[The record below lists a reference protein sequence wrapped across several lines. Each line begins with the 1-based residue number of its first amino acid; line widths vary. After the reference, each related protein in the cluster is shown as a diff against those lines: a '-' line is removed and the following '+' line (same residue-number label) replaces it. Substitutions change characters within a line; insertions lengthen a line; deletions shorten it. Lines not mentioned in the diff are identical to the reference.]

1 MSYVPLPFPTVVYGP
16 MGEEILVQTAVALAA
31 LPVTYTAAPVSVVAS
46 VVVLSPVAKVPTPT
60 IVVKSVTVPSK
71 KKE

>member
-16 MGEEILVQTAVALAA
+16 AGEAILAQTAVALAA
-31 LPVTYTAAPVSVVAS
+31 LPVTYTAAPVAVVAS
-46 VVVLSPVAKVPTPT
+46 VVVVSPVTHVTTPT
-60 IVVKSVTVPSK
+60 IVVKAVTVPTK

>member
-1 MSYVPLPFPTVVYGP
+1 MSYVPLPFPAVVYGP
-16 MGEEILVQTAVALAA
+16 MGEEIQVATALVLAT
-31 LPVTYTAAPVSVVAS
+31 LPVTYTAAPVPVVAS
-46 VVVLSPVAKVPTPT
+46 VVVASPVGKTPSPT